1 MGEGDEVPRVNNS
14 TLISEEDYLKS
25 ELISEVRNEYVD
37 GQVFAMAGASKNHG
51 RICQN
56 ISRKFGNH
64 LDNSPCEP
72 FSSDMKV
79 KTSTGHYRYPDVLVV
94 CDDNFIEG
102 GYATKTPTI
111 LVEVLSRSTR
121 KIDEQDKLM
130 EYINIPTLKEYVI
143 IEQYCVDV
151 TVYRK
156 NDDWRSKH
164 YFLGQGVYLES
175 IDLTLSVEDIYQ
187 RVENED
193 MLEFIQQKE
202 SERTI

>member
-1 MGEGDEVPRVNNS
+1 M
-14 TLISEEDYLKS
+14 SEEDYLKS
-25 ELISEVRNEYVD
+25 ELISEVRHEYVE
-37 GQVFAMAGASKNHG
+37 GHVFAMAGASQNHG

-64 LDNSPCEP
+64 LENSPCEP

-79 KTSTGHYRYPDVLVV
+79 KTSAGRYRYPDVLVV
-94 CDDNFIEG
+94 CDDDFIEG

-156 NDDWRSKH
+156 SDDWRSKH
-164 YFLGQGVYLES
+164 YFLEQDVYLES
-175 IDLTLSVEDIYQ
+175 IDLSLSVEEIYK

-202 SERTI
+202 SERAT